1 MSGRLQNKVAIITG
15 GASGIG
21 LASAERFVAEG
32 AKVVIADIN
41 DAAGRQIESRYHG
54 ELRYVH
60 CDVAID
66 AEVEALVAAAVAHFG
81 RLDIMFNN
89 AGIQGDR
96 AGFTEIEA
104 SSFDAMLR
112 LLTGSVVS
120 GHKYAARQFRKQ
132 NSGGAIL
139 TTTSAAGLLGGY
151 SNLSYTAAKHA
162 IVGIVRAATFELA
175 PHGIRSNAIAPGVTV
190 SPIMASSFGVPPER
204 AEAFQ
209 DFVAE
214 RCAVLQPAPRAGR
227 PRDIANAALF
237 LCSDEAE
244 WISGVVLP
252 VDGGGTAI
260 THCDPTTVVA
270 QAGLEFLQRAS

>member
-96 AGFTEIEA
+96 
-104 SSFDAMLR
+104 DR
-112 LLTGSVVS
+112 KRVVS
-120 GHKYAARQFRKQ
+120 GKSVSVRVDI
-132 NSGGAIL
+132 GGRRIIK
-139 TTTSAAGLLGGY
+139 TK
-151 SNLSYTAAKHA
+151 KHNNQYN
-162 IVGIVRAATFELA
+162 
-175 PHGIRSNAIAPGVTV
+175 PHNR
-190 SPIMASSFGVPPER
+190 
-204 AEAFQ
+204 
-209 DFVAE
+209 
-214 RCAVLQPAPRAGR
+214 
-227 PRDIANAALF
+227 
-237 LCSDEAE
+237 
-244 WISGVVLP
+244 
-252 VDGGGTAI
+252 
-260 THCDPTTVVA
+260 
-270 QAGLEFLQRAS
+270 